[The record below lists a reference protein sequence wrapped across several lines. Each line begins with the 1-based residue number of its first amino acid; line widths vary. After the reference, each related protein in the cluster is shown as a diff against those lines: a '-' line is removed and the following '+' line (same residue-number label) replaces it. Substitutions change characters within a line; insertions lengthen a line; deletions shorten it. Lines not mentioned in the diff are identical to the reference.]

1 MPQVKTIENCLLYG
15 DSDQHPRKSKVSD
28 EWIAA
33 SLPTPKEMGR
43 LQSGGAADWSW
54 LEREI
59 SGVFPITKKIAKQ
72 KSIATP
78 QEKSWKLDNL
88 CGNIIDNIM
97 IALSYRE
104 FYLG

>member
-1 MPQVKTIENCLLYG
+1 MPQVKTIENCLPYG

-54 LEREI
+54 LERDFR
-59 SGVFPITKKIAKQ
+59 SFPHHKKKSTKQ

-88 CGNIIDNIM
+88 CGNMIDNIM
-97 IALSYRE
+97 IALSFRE

>member
-1 MPQVKTIENCLLYG
+1 MVILTSIPENPKFQMSGSL
-15 DSDQHPRKSKVSD
+15 HPCQPLKR
-28 EWIAA
+28 WGGC
-33 SLPTPKEMGR
+33 SLAGLRTGH
-43 LQSGGAADWSW
+43 GW
-54 LEREI
+54 REI

-88 CGNIIDNIM
+88 CGYIIDNIM